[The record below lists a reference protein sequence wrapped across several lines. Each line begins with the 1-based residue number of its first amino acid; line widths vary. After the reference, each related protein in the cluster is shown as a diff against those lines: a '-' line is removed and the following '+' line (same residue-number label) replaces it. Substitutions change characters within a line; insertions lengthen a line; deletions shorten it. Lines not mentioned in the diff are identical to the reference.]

1 MDYAH
6 KQTDKLLEQL
16 EKYVAAVYKTVGT
29 EMAEQLAVFLDRFK
43 EQDEAK
49 RKQVQ
54 DGVLSESDYKV
65 WRKRFV
71 EQATQYTTVVEN
83 AAEIAHSANL
93 AAQEIV
99 NGSLPKIYALNQN
112 YIHYVF
118 ETDLIKAGFVRGV
131 RFGFVNEN
139 TVIRLLRDNPDLFP
153 AYKLDAL
160 RDISWNTQKIRETI
174 AAGLLQGKP
183 MRDVAKDLSRVAGMN
198 RNSAVLHAQTAV
210 TGAENAGR
218 QAGFKKAEELG
229 VEFEREWIATLDK
242 RTRDSHRKLDGQ
254 RVGVDEPFRSMY
266 GEIMYPGDPHA
277 DPRDVWRC
285 RCSQGVRVKGAG
297 AGKRR
302 AKRADGG
309 YDVIEYKNYLEWE
322 AAQRG

>member
-16 EKYVAAVYKTVGT
+16 EKSVAAVYRTVG
-29 EMAEQLAVFLDRFK
+29 AEFAETFSEFLDSFT

-49 RKQVQ
+49 RKQVEA
-54 DGVLSESDYKV
+54 GTLSDSDYKA

-71 EQATQYTTVVEN
+71 EQAKEYTEVIKN
-83 AAEIAHSANL
+83 AAEVAHNANL

-112 YIHYVF
+112 FINYTI
-118 ETDLIKAGFVRGV
+118 EIQAGFKL
-131 RFGFVNEN
+131 GFVNEQ
-139 TVIRLLRDNPDLFP
+139 TIIRLLRDNPDLFP
-153 AYKLDAL
+153 VYKLDAL

-183 MRDVAKDLSRVAGMN
+183 MKNVAADLSRVARMN
-198 RNSAVLHAQTAV
+198 CDSALLHAQTAV

-218 QAGFKKAEELG
+218 QAGFKRAEELG
-229 VEFEREWIATLDK
+229 IEFERVWIATLDSH
-242 RTRDSHRKLDGQ
+242 TRDSHRRLDGQ
-254 RVGVDEPFRSMY
+254 RVGVNEPFRSMY

-277 DPRDVWRC
+277 DSRDVWRC
-285 RCSQGVRVKGAG
+285 RCSVGVRVKGAS
-297 AGKRR
+297 AGHRR
-302 AKRADGG
+302 VNSKTGE
-309 YDVIEYKNYLEWE
+309 VISYKSYLEWE
-322 AAQRG
+322 REQNERN

>member
-16 EKYVAAVYKTVGT
+16 EKSVAEVYKPVGK
-29 EMAEQLAVFLDRFK
+29 ELAEQVSDFLDSFT

-49 RKQVQ
+49 RKQVEA
-54 DGVLSESDYKV
+54 GTLTERDYKA
-65 WRKRFV
+65 WRKREIEKAQEYTEVVKNAV
-71 EQATQYTTVVEN
+71 ET
-83 AAEIAHSANL
+83 AHNANL

-99 NGSLPKIYALNQN
+99 NNNLPKIYTLNLNFVN
-112 YIHYVF
+112 YTL
-118 ETDLIKAGFVRGV
+118 EMQSGFRL
-131 RFGFVNEN
+131 GFVNEQ

-183 MRDVAKDLSRVAGMN
+183 MQNIAADLSRVAGMN
-198 RNSAVLHAQTAV
+198 RSSALLHAQTAV

-218 QAGFKKAEELG
+218 QASFERAKKLG
-229 VEFEREWIATLDK
+229 IEFEREWIATLDS

-254 RVGVDEPFRSMY
+254 RAGVNEPFRSMY

-277 DPRDVWRC
+277 DSRDVWRC
-285 RCSQGVRVKGAG
+285 RCSVGVRVKGAS
-297 AGKRR
+297 AGQRR

-309 YDVIEYKNYLEWE
+309 YNVIEYKTYKEWE
-322 AAQRG
+322 AANRG

>member
-16 EKYVAAVYKTVGT
+16 EKSVAAVYRTVG
-29 EMAEQLAVFLDRFK
+29 AEFAETFSEFLDSFT

-49 RKQVQ
+49 RKQVEA
-54 DGVLSESDYKV
+54 GTLSDSDYKA

-71 EQATQYTTVVEN
+71 EQAKEYTEVIKNAVET
-83 AAEIAHSANL
+83 AHSANV

-99 NGSLPKIYALNQN
+99 NNSLPKIYTLNQN
-112 YIHYVF
+112 FVNYTLEMQSGF
-118 ETDLIKAGFVRGV
+118 RLGFVS
-131 RFGFVNEN
+131 EQ

-174 AAGLLQGKP
+174 SAGLLQGKP
-183 MRDVAKDLSRVAGMN
+183 MQSVAKDLQRVSDMN
-198 RNSAVLHAQTAV
+198 LNSALLHAQTAV

-218 QAGFKKAEELG
+218 QAGFKRAEELG
-229 VEFEREWIATLDK
+229 IEFEREWIATLDS

-254 RVGVDEPFRSMY
+254 RVGVNEPFRSMY
-266 GEIMYPGDPHA
+266 GEILYPGDPHA
-277 DPRDVWRC
+277 DSRDVWRC
-285 RCSQGVRVKGAG
+285 RCSVGVRVKGAS
-297 AGKRR
+297 AGHRR
-302 AKRADGG
+302 VNSKTGE
-309 YDVIEYKNYLEWE
+309 VISYKSYLEWE
-322 AAQRG
+322 REQNERN

>member
-16 EKYVAAVYKTVGT
+16 EKSVSAVYITVGK
-29 EMAEQLAVFLDRFK
+29 ELAEHASDFLDSFT

-49 RKQVQ
+49 RKQVEA
-54 DGVLSESDYKV
+54 GTLSESDYKA
-65 WRKRFV
+65 WRKREIERAKEYQAVVKNAV
-71 EQATQYTTVVEN
+71 ET
-83 AAEIAHSANL
+83 AHSANV
-93 AAQEIV
+93 ASQEIV
-99 NGSLPKIYALNQN
+99 NNSLPKIYTLNQN
-112 YIHYVF
+112 FVNYTL
-118 ETDLIKAGFVRGV
+118 EMQSGFRL
-131 RFGFVNEN
+131 GFVNEQ

-183 MRDVAKDLSRVAGMN
+183 MQSVAKDLQRVSDMN
-198 RNSAVLHAQTAV
+198 LNSALLHAQTAV

-218 QAGFKKAEELG
+218 QAGFEKAEKMG
-229 VEFEREWIATLDK
+229 IEFERIWIATLDS

-254 RVGVDEPFRSMY
+254 RVGVDEPFKSMY
-266 GEIMYPGDPHA
+266 GKIMYPGDPKA
-277 DPRDVWRC
+277 DSRDVWRC
-285 RCSQGVRVKGAG
+285 RCSLGVQVKGASL
-297 AGKRR
+297 GKRR

-309 YDVIEYKNYLEWE
+309 YDVIEYKTYKEWE
-322 AAQRG
+322 AAQKNG

>member
-16 EKYVAAVYKTVGT
+16 EKSVAEVYKTVGK
-29 EMAEQLAVFLDRFK
+29 ELAEQASDFLDSFT

-49 RKQVQ
+49 RKQVEA
-54 DGVLSESDYKV
+54 GTLSESDYKA
-65 WRKRFV
+65 WRKR
-71 EQATQYTTVVEN
+71 EIERAKEYQAVVKN
-83 AAEIAHSANL
+83 AAETAHSANV

-99 NGSLPKIYALNQN
+99 NNSLPKIYTLNLNFVN
-112 YIHYVF
+112 YIL
-118 ETDLIKAGFVRGV
+118 ETQSGFRL
-131 RFGFVNEN
+131 GFVNEQ

-183 MRDVAKDLSRVAGMN
+183 MKNIAADLSRVAGMN
-198 RNSAVLHAQTAV
+198 RNSALLHAQTAV

-218 QAGFKKAEELG
+218 QAGFEKAEKMG
-229 VEFEREWIATLDK
+229 IEFERVWIATLDS

-254 RVGVDEPFRSMY
+254 RVGVSEPFRSMY

-277 DPRDVWRC
+277 DSRDVWRC
-285 RCSQGVRVKGAG
+285 RCSVGVRVKGAS
-297 AGKRR
+297 AGHRR
-302 AKRADGG
+302 VNSKTGE
-309 YDVIEYKNYLEWE
+309 VISYKSYLEWE
-322 AAQRG
+322 REQNERN